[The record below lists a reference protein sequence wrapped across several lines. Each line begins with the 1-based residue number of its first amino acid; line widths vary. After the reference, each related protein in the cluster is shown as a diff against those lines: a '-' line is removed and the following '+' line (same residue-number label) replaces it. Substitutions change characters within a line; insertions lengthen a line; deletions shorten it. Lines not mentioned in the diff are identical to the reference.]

1 MLSRLL
7 NQGTE
12 DRAISF
18 QSLFA
23 SGDGFATSTNSGTTV
38 TQIDSLKIEAV
49 YACVRLIS
57 DSISTLPV
65 DTYIRVG
72 AERRAFRPRPQ
83 WLDIPETG
91 VTRTEHFQQVLVSL
105 LLNGNSFTR
114 IVRDDQG
121 IAALVV
127 LNPEKVECSRDQV
140 TRRPIYIYDQ
150 RDVIQSDDMVH
161 ITELRLPGELRGR
174 SKIDLVKENL
184 GLAKALEE
192 FAARFF
198 GQGSSASGIIEF
210 PGNLTREQAKD
221 LVGSFEE
228 GHRGLRRSHRPG
240 VLFGGAKF
248 TKTTVDNDSA
258 QFLESRRFAIEE
270 IGRIFRCPPSMLGVT
285 TAGAMSYA
293 SVEQNGI
300 HFVQHTL
307 RPYISKIEDGYQKLL
322 DSRAFLK
329 FNVDG
334 LLRGDQASRYAAF
347 STGLQS
353 GFLSINDIHRIED
366 MTPTEGGDVYRVPL
380 ANVDIAAANLSELDR
395 KSVIAQR
402 LILSGFDPAEVMS
415 ALELPRIAHTG
426 VPSTQL
432 QALSTINPADPASVY
447 EVKSQD
453 MSINMPEVVLNY
465 TPPAVNVPAPI
476 INVPETVVRVN
487 IPQSKPTIRTVER
500 DADGRILTITERVE
514 D

>member
-23 SGDGFATSTNSGTTV
+23 AGEGFATSTNSGTTV
-38 TQIDSLKIEAV
+38 TQIDSLRIEAV
-49 YACVRLIS
+49 YACARLIS

-72 AERRAFRPRPQ
+72 AERKAFRPRPM

-121 IAALVV
+121 VAALVV

-150 RDVIQSDDMVH
+150 RDIIQSDDMIH

-221 LVGSFEE
+221 LVSSFEE

-307 RPYISKIEDGYQKLL
+307 RPYISKIED
-322 DSRAFLK
+322 SRAFLK

-366 MTPTEGGDVYRVPL
+366 MAPTDGGDVYRVPL

-402 LILSGFDPAEVMS
+402 LILSGFDPAEVMA

-487 IPQSKPTIRTVER
+487 MPQSKPTIRTVER

>member
-7 NQGTE
+7 NNGGEQ
-12 DRAISF
+12 RAVSF

-23 SGDGFATSTNSGTTV
+23 LGDGFSMTTNAGTVV
-38 TQIDSLKIEAV
+38 TQQDSLKIEAV
-49 YACVRLIS
+49 YSCVRIIA
-57 DSISTLPV
+57 DSVSTLPV
-65 DTYIRVG
+65 DTFVRVG
-72 AERRAFRPRPQ
+72 AERQAFRPRPM
-83 WLDIPETG
+83 WLDNPESG
-91 VTRTEHFQQVLVSL
+91 ITRTEHFQQVLVSL

-121 IAALVV
+121 VAALIV
-127 LNPEKVECSRDQV
+127 LNPEKVECTRNRE
-140 TRRPIYIYDQ
+140 TRRPEFVYDN
-150 RDVIQSDDMVH
+150 RDVIPHEDMIH
-161 ITELRLPGELRGR
+161 ITELRLPGEMRGR
-174 SKIDLVKENL
+174 SRIDLIKENL

-221 LVGSFEE
+221 LVNGFEE

-240 VLFGGAKF
+240 ILFGGAKF

-270 IGRIFRCPPSMLGVT
+270 IARIFRVPPAMLGHNS
-285 TAGAMSYA
+285 AGAMSYA
-293 SVEQNGI
+293 SVEMNGI
-300 HFVQHTL
+300 NFVTHTL

-322 DSRAFLK
+322 TGRAFLK

-347 STGLQS
+347 STGIQS
-353 GFLSINDIHRIED
+353 GFLSINDIHRIDD
-366 MTPTEGGDVYRVPL
+366 MSPVEGGEAYRVPL
-380 ANVDIAAANLSELDR
+380 ANVDIGAANLAELDK
-395 KSVIAQR
+395 KSQIAQR

-415 ALELPRIAHTG
+415 ALELPTIAHTG

-447 EVKSQD
+447 EVKSQNMD
-453 MSINMPEVVLNY
+453 INMPEVILNY
-465 TPPAVNVPAPI
+465 TPPAVNVPAPV

-487 IPQSKPTIRTVER
+487 IPESRPTVRTVER
-500 DADGRILTITERVE
+500 DAEGRILTITERVE